1 MRRVLILLAA
11 SATMLLVSAG
21 SAWAQQYPPGP
32 AEAGA
37 GAGAGGEGLA
47 TTGADTLPMLWIG
60 LALVVAGAVLV
71 MATRR
76 RAAVRA
82 RSVTKAIA

>member
-1 MRRVLILLAA
+1 MRRVLILLVA

-21 SAWAQQYPPGP
+21 SAWAQQYPPAP
-32 AEAGA
+32 AEA

-47 TTGADTLPMLWIG
+47 ITGSDTLPLLWIG
-60 LALVVAGAVLV
+60 LALLVAGAVLV

-82 RSVTKAIA
+82 RSVTKAVA

>member
-1 MRRVLILLAA
+1 
-11 SATMLLVSAG
+11 MLLVSAG

-37 GAGAGGEGLA
+37 GAGAGGDGLA